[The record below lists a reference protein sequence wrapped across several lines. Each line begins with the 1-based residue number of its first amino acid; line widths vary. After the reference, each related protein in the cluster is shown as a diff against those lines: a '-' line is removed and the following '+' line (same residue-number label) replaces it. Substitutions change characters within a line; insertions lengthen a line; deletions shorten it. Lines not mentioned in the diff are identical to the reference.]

1 MKRVLVIRLSALGDF
16 VLSFR
21 AFAAIRAHHPEAE
34 ITLLTTRPY
43 VALAEA
49 SPWFD
54 RVVADARPAFW
65 DVPGLLR
72 LRRDLAGYDMTYDL
86 QTSGRSSWY
95 FHLAG
100 RPAWS
105 GIASGCSHPQR
116 GPARARMHTLER
128 QEDQLR
134 LTGVDVFPTPDL
146 AFLTDRPVPP
156 LPTRF
161 VVLVPGASAHRGVK
175 RWPAAK
181 YGALGTLLVARG
193 LMPVIVGG
201 RDEIA
206 VAAEICAVCPQA
218 VDLTGQTDVLDIFAS
233 AARAAF
239 VVGNDTGPTHM
250 AAAAGAKVIA
260 LFSGE
265 SDPAMNAPRG
275 ADGSWGVVLRE
286 TVLADMSVQRVAAA
300 LP

>member
-1 MKRVLVIRLSALGDF
+1 MTRVLVIRLSALGDF

-21 AFAAIRAHHPEAE
+21 AFAAIREHHREAE

-54 RVVADARPAFW
+54 RVVVDERPAFW
-65 DVPGLLR
+65 DLPGLMR
-72 LRRDLAGYDMTYDL
+72 LRRDLRGYAMTYDL

-105 GIASGCSHPQR
+105 GIARGCSHPQS
-116 GPARARMHTLER
+116 GPARERMHTLER
-128 QEDQLR
+128 QQDQLR
-134 LTGVDVFPTPDL
+134 LAGINVFPTPDL

-156 LPTRF
+156 LPARF

-181 YGALGTLLVARG
+181 YGELAVILMARG
-193 LMPVIVGG
+193 LTPVIVGG
-201 RDEIA
+201 RDEMA
-206 VAAEICAVCPQA
+206 LAAEILAACPQA
-218 VDLTGQTDVLDIFAS
+218 VDLTGQTDVLDIFAI
-233 AARAAF
+233 AARAVF

-250 AAAAGAKVIA
+250 AAAAGRRVVA

-265 SDPAMNAPRG
+265 SDPQMNAPRG
-275 ADGSWGVVLRE
+275 ADGAWSTVLRE
-286 TVLADMSVQRVAAA
+286 QVLADMSVQRVAAS

>member
-16 VLSFR
+16 VVSFR
-21 AFAAIRAHHPEAE
+21 AFAAIRAHHAETE
-34 ITLLTTRPY
+34 ITLLTTQRY

-54 RVVADARPAFW
+54 RVVVDDRPAFW
-65 DVPGLLR
+65 DMSGLLR
-72 LRRDLAGYDMTYDL
+72 LRRALSGFGMTYDL

-105 GIASGCSHPQR
+105 GIALGCSHPQR
-116 GPARARMHTLER
+116 GPARERMHTLER

-134 LTGVDVFPTPDL
+134 LAGISVFPTPDL

-156 LPTRF
+156 LPDRF
-161 VVLVPGASAHRGVK
+161 VMLVPGASAHRGVK

-193 LMPVIVGG
+193 LVPVVLGG
-201 RDEIA
+201 QDE
-206 VAAEICAVCPQA
+206 VPLGAAIRAACSHAI
-218 VDLTGQTDVLDIFAS
+218 DLTGKTAVLDIFAI

-239 VVGNDTGPTHM
+239 AVGNDTGPTHM
-250 AAAAGAKVIA
+250 AAAAGCPVIA
-260 LFSGE
+260 LFSAE
-265 SDPAMNAPRG
+265 SDPQMNAPRG
-275 ADGSWGVVLRE
+275 ADGSWSTVLRE
-286 TVLADMSVQRVAAA
+286 RVLADMTVARVAAS